1 MEPTQCLFPNIRETC
16 FDRSTWLDDMEASG
30 SDTYARIS
38 SSGDQRPSG
47 RGASLSLDHKP
58 SQGLHDEN
66 RAAVQI
72 TFSSHITSFLH
83 PSWYKVLTTSF
94 ELVLVLLAP
103 CDSGKSLNRELL
115 RAGPMK
121 LDLRSLSRSDGP
133 PSELQARREKYAFF
147 EKQCSEV
154 ADGLF
159 LGSDVVARNR
169 EVLRAAGITH
179 VINCVGFLYPAYFQ
193 DELTYLVL
201 YLQGEFFSGTNH
213 SLGTFTHLFCFT
225 L

>member
-1 MEPTQCLFPNIRETC
+1 
-16 FDRSTWLDDMEASG
+16 
-30 SDTYARIS
+30 
-38 SSGDQRPSG
+38 
-47 RGASLSLDHKP
+47 
-58 SQGLHDEN
+58 
-66 RAAVQI
+66 
-72 TFSSHITSFLH
+72 
-83 PSWYKVLTTSF
+83 
-94 ELVLVLLAP
+94 
-103 CDSGKSLNRELL
+103 
-115 RAGPMK
+115 MK
-121 LDLRSLSRSDGP
+121 LDLTSLSRSDGP

-169 EVLRAAGITH
+169 GVLRAAGITH

>member
-1 MEPTQCLFPNIRETC
+1 MC
-16 FDRSTWLDDMEASG
+16 
-30 SDTYARIS
+30 
-38 SSGDQRPSG
+38 
-47 RGASLSLDHKP
+47 
-58 SQGLHDEN
+58 
-66 RAAVQI
+66 AA
-72 TFSSHITSFLH
+72 
-83 PSWYKVLTTSF
+83 
-94 ELVLVLLAP
+94 
-103 CDSGKSLNRELL
+103 
-115 RAGPMK
+115 PMK

-179 VINCVGFLYPAYFQ
+179 VINCVGFLYPPYFQ

-201 YLQGEFFSGTNH
+201 YLQGELSAVESLIPGTE
-213 SLGTFTHLFCFT
+213 GTKREEIYTACEGKPQVRL
-225 L
+225 

>member
-1 MEPTQCLFPNIRETC
+1 
-16 FDRSTWLDDMEASG
+16 
-30 SDTYARIS
+30 
-38 SSGDQRPSG
+38 
-47 RGASLSLDHKP
+47 
-58 SQGLHDEN
+58 
-66 RAAVQI
+66 
-72 TFSSHITSFLH
+72 
-83 PSWYKVLTTSF
+83 
-94 ELVLVLLAP
+94 
-103 CDSGKSLNRELL
+103 
-115 RAGPMK
+115 MK

-169 EVLRAAGITH
+169 GVLRAAGITH